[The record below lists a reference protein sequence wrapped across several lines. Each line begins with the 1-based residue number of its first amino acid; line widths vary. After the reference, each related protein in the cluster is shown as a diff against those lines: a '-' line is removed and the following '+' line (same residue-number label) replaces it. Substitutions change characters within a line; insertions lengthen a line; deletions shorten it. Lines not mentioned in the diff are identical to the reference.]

1 MDSYYTKHIQ
11 CKITEKQQ
19 MMFSIMTDIL
29 NESRSEIVRRLLMDE
44 AKRCA
49 AILSGEELDLWLD
62 LINQIEK
69 ESDYHEFVVGERI
82 SQGMK
87 EAYRER
93 TGKELGFEQQRELE
107 TRTDKN
113 RRWQKNYRAKKK
125 LEKLKKFMEEYES

>member
-93 TGKELGFEQQRELE
+93 TGKELGFEQQRDLE